1 VNFFLAGGFIMREGV
16 HLKSKERL
24 AMKKLAVFVGLAVL
38 FAAFAVTAMAA
49 EVSGIYKQKME
60 TARGTSELTITLK
73 QAGDKVTGTL
83 VRVFGEKRVEQEIK
97 EGKVSGD
104 QVEFKVET
112 RMGENT
118 VIGTYKAKVTDE
130 GLEGTVAMGEKPPR
144 DFKAARQK

>member
-1 VNFFLAGGFIMREGV
+1 
-16 HLKSKERL
+16 
-24 AMKKLAVFVGLAVL
+24 MKKLAVFVGLAVL

>member
-1 VNFFLAGGFIMREGV
+1 
-16 HLKSKERL
+16 
-24 AMKKLAVFVGLAVL
+24 MKKLAVFVGLAVL
-38 FAAFAVTAMAA
+38 FAAFAVTATAA
-49 EVSGIYKQKME
+49 EVSGTYKQKME
-60 TARGTSELTITLK
+60 TQRGTSELTITLK
-73 QAGDKVTGTL
+73 QDGATVTGTV
-83 VRVFGEKRVEQEIK
+83 VRQFGEKRTEQQVK

-118 VIGTYKAKVTDE
+118 IIATYKAKVTAE

>member
-1 VNFFLAGGFIMREGV
+1 
-16 HLKSKERL
+16 
-24 AMKKLAVFVGLAVL
+24 MKKLAVFVGLAVL
-38 FAAFAVTAMAA
+38 FAAFAVTATAA
-49 EVSGIYKQKME
+49 EVSGTYKQKME

-73 QAGDKVTGTL
+73 QDGNKVTGTL
-83 VRVFGEKRVEQEIK
+83 VRVFGEKRVEQQVK
-97 EGKVSGD
+97 EGTVSGD

-118 VIGTYKAKVTDE
+118 VIATYKAKVTAE

>member
-1 VNFFLAGGFIMREGV
+1 
-16 HLKSKERL
+16 
-24 AMKKLAVFVGLAVL
+24 MKKLAVFVGLAVL
-38 FAAFAVTAMAA
+38 FAAFAMTAMAA
-49 EVSGIYKQKME
+49 DVSGTYKQKME

-73 QAGDKVTGTL
+73 QDGNKVTGTL
-83 VRVFGEKRVEQEIK
+83 VRVFGEKRVEQQVK
-97 EGKVSGD
+97 EGTVSGD

-118 VIGTYKAKVTDE
+118 VIATYKAKVTDE